1 MYNGYLGNFMVDYGM
16 YNDLFGEENFM
27 YSIVL
32 KMDSCEWNRLKC
44 FIIMYFK
51 K

>member
-32 KMDSCEWNRLKC
+32 KMDSCKCRLKW
-44 FIIMYFK
+44 FIIMY
-51 K
+51 